1 MGHSKVDKAES
12 HKRILDVAA
21 RRFRERGFDGV
32 GLADLM
38 EEAGLTLGGFYK
50 HFPSRDALVA
60 EATAHA
66 FNSVDRRLAKAM
78 PDVPQARFEAF
89 LDAYLA
95 ASHRDDVGNGCVVAT
110 LAMDAAR
117 HPAAREVF
125 GVNFRDKAD
134 KVAALLSWSGEDG
147 RARGGA
153 VIAAM
158 AGAVAVARAVD
169 DEQLS
174 DAILAAARKLIA
186 AAVSADV
193 RKTPPAKTKKI
204 ARPRRQR
211 APSGAAH
218 RTRS

>member
-1 MGHSKVDKAES
+1 VGHSKVDKAES

-21 RRFRERGFDGV
+21 RRFRERGFDAV
-32 GLADLM
+32 GLAELM

-66 FNSVDRRLAKAM
+66 FNSVERRLAKAM
-78 PDVPQARFEAF
+78 PEVPQARFGAF

-95 ASHRDDVGNGCVVAT
+95 ASHRDDAGNGCAVAT

-117 HPAAREVF
+117 YPAAREVF
-125 GVNFRDKAD
+125 GANFRDIAD
-134 KVAALLSWSGEDG
+134 KVAALLSLSGEDG

-153 VIAAM
+153 VMAAM

-186 AAVSADV
+186 AAVSVDV
-193 RKTPPAKTKKI
+193 RKTSAKTKKI
-204 ARPRRQR
+204 ARPRRRR
-211 APSGAAH
+211 ALSGAAH